1 MLETASI
8 AGGAVAAFLLI
19 CIIGFIVYIKK
30 NSSRKQCELEIIESQ
45 KPNHTN
51 CDECQKF

>member
-8 AGGAVAAFLLI
+8 AGGAVAALLLA
-19 CIIGFIVYIKK
+19 CIVGFVIYFKK
-30 NSSRKQCELEIIESQ
+30 NISQKQCEDEIESQ
-45 KPNHTN
+45 TQNHKN

>member
-8 AGGAVAAFLLI
+8 AGGAVAALLLA
-19 CIIGFIVYIKK
+19 CIVGFIVYVKK
-30 NSSRKQCELEIIESQ
+30 NLTRKQCEFEVESQ
-45 KPNHTN
+45 KPNHKN